1 MLAEILNFQGAKP
14 ILGMGSLSKVLI
26 KKLKKANFLTIQHM
40 MHKEML
46 KIIEKMRKYTDIK
59 TENGATGQQLRMYD
73 ANGKLIE

>member
-1 MLAEILNFQGAKP
+1 MKMETRLRQLIMMNQEMFWN
-14 ILGMGSLSKVLI
+14 KVLI

-40 MHKEML
+40 MQKEML
-46 KIIEKMRKYTDIK
+46 KIIEKMGKYTDIK

>member
-1 MLAEILNFQGAKP
+1 MKMETRLRQLIMMNQEMFWN
-14 ILGMGSLSKVLI
+14 KVLI

-40 MHKEML
+40 IHKEML